1 MTIVS
6 VVSTVSHRYYMKRS
20 KDTIRQRIRELCQ
33 ALEIA
38 PPTTEEMANESAYQ
52 LASRAMKLHAQFPEG
67 T

>member
-1 MTIVS
+1 MAIVS

-20 KDTIRQRIRELCQ
+20 KDAIRRSIRELCQ

-38 PPTTEEMANESAYQ
+38 PPTDEEMANESAYQ